1 MGERATREDSCAK
14 HGRGKADARRP
25 MEALIEKLPPN
36 QGGSGRHACA
46 YCAYEHGYRQ
56 AERDIMA
63 RVRELLAMGTFD

>member
-1 MGERATREDSCAK
+1 MGEGAFREGSCVK
-14 HGRGKADARRP
+14 HGRGKSDARRP

-56 AERDIMA
+56 AERDITA
-63 RVRELLAMGTFD
+63 RVRELLRMGMFD